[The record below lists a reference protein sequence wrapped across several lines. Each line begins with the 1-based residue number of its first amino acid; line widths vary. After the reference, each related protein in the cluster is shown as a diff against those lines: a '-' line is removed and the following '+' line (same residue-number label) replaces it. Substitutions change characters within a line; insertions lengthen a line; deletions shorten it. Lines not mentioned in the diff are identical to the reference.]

1 VPELGSTFV
10 LLELVGCGAT
20 APAAELFAADSAA
33 PVAAT
38 VTPAVPVAPGAPDR
52 TLVLSELGAVG
63 AVVTAGLLA
72 IAGAEDGVPPAEGA
86 GAIAAVPLA
95 AAGTATGTIAALEP
109 VAGDVVA
116 IVEGVAIV
124 ALPAAEG
131 TAATV

>member
-38 VTPAVPVAPGAPDR
+38 VTPAAPVALGAPDR
-52 TLVLSELGAVG
+52 TLVLSEPGAVG

-72 IAGAEDGVPPAEGA
+72 
-86 GAIAAVPLA
+86 
-95 AAGTATGTIAALEP
+95 TGTIAALEP
-109 VAGDVVA
+109 FAGGVVA
-116 IVEGVAIV
+116 IVEGVAIGP
-124 ALPAAEG
+124 LPAAEG
-131 TAATV
+131 AAAAV